1 MKKILCMLLALCMI
15 FALAACAA
23 SGEKTPEAGKTDDL
37 VTVRVGCLNQQLSIP
52 LYYISQKGWDVENG
66 FKLELSY
73 FAQGSG
79 INEALGAGLIDV
91 FTIGAAGVNSCV
103 IYDAVYLYS
112 HENSSAGQ
120 QFMVR
125 ADSPIAQAKGQLADH
140 PDVLGSAETIKGSE
154 FLLPMAT
161 AAQLLA
167 DVYLD
172 AFGLTE
178 DDVTMIN
185 ISDDASTYQAF
196 VSGEGDFAKTSYPS
210 ADNYSDDYVV
220 AVGMESIG
228 VPYWDHFFAS
238 RDFHTNNREVLEKV
252 VVQMI
257 RAAEDFK
264 DSDLMFQIMK
274 DWYTHCG
281 VTVENIDEKKHQVTE
296 RPFFTYDELTQIDR
310 ASAFD
315 SIASFYAQV
324 GTITQE
330 NYDKIAKD
338 NMDDTVI
345 AAALEAYAAQ
355 YIK

>member
-1 MKKILCMLLALCMI
+1 MKKILCMLLAICMI
-15 FALAACAA
+15 FAMAACAA
-23 SGEKTPEAGKTDDL
+23 GGEKTSDAKNDDL
-37 VTVRVGCLNQQLSIP
+37 VTIRVGCLNQQLSIP

-66 FKLELSY
+66 FKLELTY

-125 ADSPIAQAKGQLADH
+125 ADSDIAKVKGQLADH
-140 PDVLGSAETIKGSE
+140 PEVLGSAETIKGSK

-161 AAQLLA
+161 AAQILA

-178 DDVTMIN
+178 DDVTMTN
-185 ISDDASTYQAF
+185 MSDDASTYQAF
-196 VSGEGDFAKTSYPS
+196 VTGEGDFAKTSYPS

-220 AVGMESIG
+220 AFSMENIG

-238 RDFHTNNREVLEKV
+238 RDFHTNNREALEKL

-274 DWYTHCG
+274 DWYTYCG
-281 VTVENIDEKKHQVTE
+281 VTVENIDDKKHQVTE
-296 RPFFTYDELTQIDR
+296 RPFFTYDELTTIDR
-310 ASAFD
+310 DSAFD
-315 SIASFYAQV
+315 SLAAFYAQV

-330 NYDKIAKD
+330 NYDKISKN

-345 AAALEAYAAQ
+345 ANALKAYAAE